1 MEKKKAIEL
10 IKLEVFDCL
19 NNEDAEILR
28 LSKEFDADFPWK
40 ELGEYQNL
48 AALLP
53 VALTIEFPV
62 GELKDKVALKLY
74 NMRDDIKAKLDAKK
88 KLEEPPVLKEV
99 EEEIVEEEIVEEE
112 IQLDEINITPQEEEV
127 VQVSVPN
134 KFEQKR
140 IAEEVKADL
149 RSKVT
154 FDKELVE
161 KTVKEYLKSHLE
173 PELKLIRDSIKRNL
187 IISLALFAISFI
199 LIVILFVMG
208 LT

>member
-1 MEKKKAIEL
+1 MEKKKLIEL
-10 IKLEVFDCL
+10 IKLEVLDCL
-19 NNEDAEILR
+19 NNADAETLR
-28 LSKEFDADFPWK
+28 LSKEVDSDFPWK

-53 VALTIEFPV
+53 VALPIEFPV
-62 GELKDKVALKLY
+62 SELKDKVALKLY
-74 NMRDDIKAKLDAKK
+74 NMRDEIKAKLDAKK
-88 KLEEPPVLKEV
+88 TPEEVPVLQE
-99 EEEIVEEEIVEEE
+99 VEEEIVEEE
-112 IQLDEINITPQEEEV
+112 IQLDEINIIEQEEPV
-127 VQVSVPN
+127 AQVTVAN

-161 KTVKEYLKSHLE
+161 KTVKEYLKFHFE
-173 PELKLIRDSIKRNL
+173 PELKLINAGIKRNL
-187 IISLALFAISFI
+187 IISIVLYAISLI
-199 LIVILFVMG
+199 LIAILLVMN

>member
-1 MEKKKAIEL
+1 MEKKKLIEL
-10 IKLEVFDCL
+10 IKLEVLDCL
-19 NNEDAEILR
+19 NKADEETLR
-28 LSKEFDADFPWK
+28 LSKEVDSDFPWK

-53 VALTIEFPV
+53 VALPIEFPV
-62 GELKDKVALKLY
+62 SELKDKVALKLY
-74 NMRDDIKAKLDAKK
+74 NMRDEIKAKLDAKK
-88 KLEEPPVLKEV
+88 TPEEVPVLQE
-99 EEEIVEEEIVEEE
+99 VEEEIVEEE
-112 IQLDEINITPQEEEV
+112 IQLDEINIIAEEEPV
-127 VQVSVPN
+127 AQVTVAN

-161 KTVKEYLKSHLE
+161 KTVKEYLKFHFE
-173 PELKLIRDSIKRNL
+173 PEFISINAGIKRNL
-187 IISLALFAISFI
+187 IISIVLFAISLI
-199 LIVILFVMG
+199 LIAILLVMN

>member
-28 LSKEFDADFPWK
+28 LSKEFDSDFPWK

-88 KLEEPPVLKEV
+88 KLEEPPVLQE
-99 EEEIVEEEIVEEE
+99 VEEEIVEEE
-112 IQLDEINITPQEEEV
+112 IQLDEINITVQEEQV
-127 VQVSVPN
+127 AQVSVPN

-173 PELKLIRDSIKRNL
+173 PELKLIRASIKRNL
-187 IISLALFAISFI
+187 IISLALFAISLI

>member
-1 MEKKKAIEL
+1 MEKKKLIEL
-10 IKLEVFDCL
+10 IKLEVLDCL
-19 NNEDAEILR
+19 NKADEETLR
-28 LSKEFDADFPWK
+28 LSKEVDSDFPWK

-53 VALTIEFPV
+53 VALPIEFPV
-62 GELKDKVALKLY
+62 SELKDKVALKLY
-74 NMRDDIKAKLDAKK
+74 NMRDEIKAKLDAKK
-88 KLEEPPVLKEV
+88 IPEEIPVLQEVKEQ
-99 EEEIVEEEIVEEE
+99 IVEEE
-112 IQLDEINITPQEEEV
+112 IQLDEINIIAEEEEV
-127 VQVSVPN
+127 AQVTVAN

-161 KTVKEYLKSHLE
+161 KTIKEYLKFHFE
-173 PELKLIRDSIKRNL
+173 PELKSINAGIKRNL
-187 IISLALFAISFI
+187 IISIVLFAISLI
-199 LIVILFVMG
+199 LIAILFVMN

>member
-1 MEKKKAIEL
+1 MEKKKLIEL
-10 IKLEVFDCL
+10 IKLEVLDCL
-19 NNEDAEILR
+19 NNADAETLR
-28 LSKEFDADFPWK
+28 LSKEVDSDFPWK

-53 VALTIEFPV
+53 VALPIEFPV
-62 GELKDKVALKLY
+62 SELKDKVALKLY
-74 NMRDDIKAKLDAKK
+74 NMRDEIKAKLDAKK
-88 KLEEPPVLKEV
+88 IPEEIPVLQEV
-99 EEEIVEEEIVEEE
+99 VEEIVEEE
-112 IQLDEINITPQEEEV
+112 IQLDEINIIEQEEPV
-127 VQVSVPN
+127 AQVTVAN

-161 KTVKEYLKSHLE
+161 KTVKEYLKFHFE
-173 PELKLIRDSIKRNL
+173 PELKLINAGIKRNL
-187 IISLALFAISFI
+187 IISIVLFAISLI
-199 LIVILFVMG
+199 LIAILFVMN

>member
-28 LSKEFDADFPWK
+28 LSKEFDSDFPWK

-99 EEEIVEEEIVEEE
+99 EEEIVDEE
-112 IQLDEINITPQEEEV
+112 IQLDEINITVQEEQV
-127 VQVSVPN
+127 AQVSVPN

-161 KTVKEYLKSHLE
+161 KTVKEYLKSHSE
-173 PELKLIRDSIKRNL
+173 PELKLIRASIKRNL
-187 IISLALFAISFI
+187 IISLALFAISLI

>member
-1 MEKKKAIEL
+1 MEKKKLIEL
-10 IKLEVFDCL
+10 IKLEVLDCL
-19 NNEDAEILR
+19 NNADAETLR
-28 LSKEFDADFPWK
+28 LSKEVDSDFPWK

-53 VALTIEFPV
+53 VALPIEFPV
-62 GELKDKVALKLY
+62 SELKDKVALKLY
-74 NMRDDIKAKLDAKK
+74 NMRDEIKAKLDAKK
-88 KLEEPPVLKEV
+88 TPEEVPVLQEV
-99 EEEIVEEEIVEEE
+99 VEEIVEEE
-112 IQLDEINITPQEEEV
+112 IQLDEINITAKEEEV
-127 VQVSVPN
+127 AQVSVAN

-161 KTVKEYLKSHLE
+161 KTVKEYLKSHFE
-173 PELKLIRDSIKRNL
+173 PELKSIKSDIKRNF
-187 IISLALFAISFI
+187 IISIILFAISLI
-199 LIVILFVMG
+199 LIAILLVMN

>member
-28 LSKEFDADFPWK
+28 LSKEFDSDFPWK

-99 EEEIVEEEIVEEE
+99 EEEIVDEE
-112 IQLDEINITPQEEEV
+112 IQLDEINITVQEEQV
-127 VQVSVPN
+127 AQVSVPN

-173 PELKLIRDSIKRNL
+173 PELKLIRASIKRNL
-187 IISLALFAISFI
+187 IISLALFAISLI

>member
-1 MEKKKAIEL
+1 MEKKKLIEL
-10 IKLEVFDCL
+10 IKLEVLDCL
-19 NNEDAEILR
+19 NKADEETLR
-28 LSKEFDADFPWK
+28 LSKEVDSDFPWK

-53 VALTIEFPV
+53 VALPIEFPV
-62 GELKDKVALKLY
+62 SELKDKVALKLY
-74 NMRDDIKAKLDAKK
+74 NMRDEIKAKLDAKK
-88 KLEEPPVLKEV
+88 IPEEIPVLQEV
-99 EEEIVEEEIVEEE
+99 VEEIVEEE
-112 IQLDEINITPQEEEV
+112 IQLDEINITAQEEEV
-127 VQVSVPN
+127 AQVSVAN

-161 KTVKEYLKSHLE
+161 KTVKEYLKFHFES
-173 PELKLIRDSIKRNL
+173 ELKSINAGIKRNL
-187 IISLALFAISFI
+187 IISIVLFAISLI
-199 LIVILFVMG
+199 LIAILFVMN

>member
-1 MEKKKAIEL
+1 MEKKKLIEL
-10 IKLEVFDCL
+10 IKLEVLDCL
-19 NNEDAEILR
+19 NKADEETLR
-28 LSKEFDADFPWK
+28 LSKEVDSDFPWK

-53 VALTIEFPV
+53 VALPIEFPV
-62 GELKDKVALKLY
+62 SELKDKVALKLY
-74 NMRDDIKAKLDAKK
+74 NMRDEIKAKLDAKK
-88 KLEEPPVLKEV
+88 IPKEIPVLQEV
-99 EEEIVEEEIVEEE
+99 EEQIVEEE
-112 IQLDEINITPQEEEV
+112 IQLDEINIIAEEKEVPQV
-127 VQVSVPN
+127 TVAN

-161 KTVKEYLKSHLE
+161 KTVKEYLKFHFE
-173 PELKLIRDSIKRNL
+173 PELKSINAGIKRNL
-187 IISLALFAISFI
+187 IISIVLFVISLI
-199 LIVILFVMG
+199 LIAILFVMN

>member
-1 MEKKKAIEL
+1 MEKKKLIEL
-10 IKLEVFDCL
+10 IKLEVLDCL
-19 NNEDAEILR
+19 NNADAETLR
-28 LSKEFDADFPWK
+28 LSKEVDSDFPWK

-53 VALTIEFPV
+53 VALPIEFPV
-62 GELKDKVALKLY
+62 SELKDKVALKLY
-74 NMRDDIKAKLDAKK
+74 NMRDEIKAKLDAKK
-88 KLEEPPVLKEV
+88 IPEEIPVLQEV
-99 EEEIVEEEIVEEE
+99 VEEIVEKE
-112 IQLDEINITPQEEEV
+112 IQLDEINITAQEEEV
-127 VQVSVPN
+127 AQVSVAN

-161 KTVKEYLKSHLE
+161 KTVKEYLKSHFE
-173 PELKLIRDSIKRNL
+173 PELRSIKSDIKRNL
-187 IISLALFAISFI
+187 IISIVFFAISLI
-199 LIVILFVMG
+199 LIAILFVMN

>member
-1 MEKKKAIEL
+1 MEKKKLIEL
-10 IKLEVFDCL
+10 IKLEVLDCL
-19 NNEDAEILR
+19 NKADEETLR
-28 LSKEFDADFPWK
+28 LSKEVDSDFPWK

-53 VALTIEFPV
+53 VALPIEFPV
-62 GELKDKVALKLY
+62 SELKDKVALKLY
-74 NMRDDIKAKLDAKK
+74 NMRDEIKAKLDAKK
-88 KLEEPPVLKEV
+88 IPEEIPVLQE
-99 EEEIVEEEIVEEE
+99 VEEEIVEEE
-112 IQLDEINITPQEEEV
+112 IQLDEINIITQEEEV
-127 VQVSVPN
+127 AQVTVAN

-161 KTVKEYLKSHLE
+161 KTVKEYLKSHFE
-173 PELKLIRDSIKRNL
+173 PELRSIKSDIKRNL
-187 IISLALFAISFI
+187 IISIVLFAISLI
-199 LIVILFVMG
+199 LIAILFVMN

>member
-1 MEKKKAIEL
+1 MEKKKLIEL
-10 IKLEVFDCL
+10 IKLEVLDCL
-19 NNEDAEILR
+19 NNADAETLR
-28 LSKEFDADFPWK
+28 LSKEVDSDFPWK

-74 NMRDDIKAKLDAKK
+74 NMRDEIKAKLDAKK
-88 KLEEPPVLKEV
+88 TPEEVPVLQE
-99 EEEIVEEEIVEEE
+99 VEEEIVEEE
-112 IQLDEINITPQEEEV
+112 IQLDEINIIEQEEPV
-127 VQVSVPN
+127 AQVTVAN

-161 KTVKEYLKSHLE
+161 KTVKEYLKFHFE
-173 PELKLIRDSIKRNL
+173 PELKLINAGIKRNL
-187 IISLALFAISFI
+187 IISIVLYAISLI
-199 LIVILFVMG
+199 LIAILFVMN

>member
-1 MEKKKAIEL
+1 MEKKKLIEL
-10 IKLEVFDCL
+10 IKLEVLDCL
-19 NNEDAEILR
+19 NNADAETLR
-28 LSKEFDADFPWK
+28 LSKEVDSDFPWK

-53 VALTIEFPV
+53 VALPIEFPV
-62 GELKDKVALKLY
+62 SELKDKVALKLY
-74 NMRDDIKAKLDAKK
+74 NMRDEIKAKLDAKK
-88 KLEEPPVLKEV
+88 TPEEVPVLQE
-99 EEEIVEEEIVEEE
+99 VEEEIVEEE
-112 IQLDEINITPQEEEV
+112 IQLDEINIIEQEEPV
-127 VQVSVPN
+127 AQVTVAN

-161 KTVKEYLKSHLE
+161 KTVKEYLKFHFE
-173 PELKLIRDSIKRNL
+173 PELKSINAGIKRNL
-187 IISLALFAISFI
+187 IISIVLFAISLI
-199 LIVILFVMG
+199 LIAILLVMN

>member
-28 LSKEFDADFPWK
+28 LSKEFDSDFPWK

-74 NMRDDIKAKLDAKK
+74 NMRDEIKAKLDAKK
-88 KLEEPPVLKEV
+88 KLEEPPVLQEV
-99 EEEIVEEEIVEEE
+99 EEEIVDEE
-112 IQLDEINITPQEEEV
+112 IQLDEINITVQEEQV
-127 VQVSVPN
+127 AQVSVPN

-161 KTVKEYLKSHLE
+161 KTVKEYLKSHFE
-173 PELKLIRDSIKRNL
+173 PELKSIKSDIKRNF
-187 IISLALFAISFI
+187 IISIVLFAISLI
-199 LIVILFVMG
+199 LIAILLVMN

>member
-28 LSKEFDADFPWK
+28 LSKEFDSDFPWK

-88 KLEEPPVLKEV
+88 KLEEPPVLKE
-99 EEEIVEEEIVEEE
+99 VEEEIVEEE

>member
-28 LSKEFDADFPWK
+28 LSKEFDSDFPWK

-88 KLEEPPVLKEV
+88 KLEEPPVLKE
-99 EEEIVEEEIVEEE
+99 VEEEIVEEE

-187 IISLALFAISFI
+187 IISLALFAISLI